1 MLAELAELAE
11 QLGKMVVHQEQSQP
25 NQTIRADDPPCTF
38 EITERSF
45 PFSIKVRSWKGRTF
59 IDIREWYVDKSTMD
73 TKPGKK
79 GISLTPEQY
88 QVLKAAMPEI
98 DEALH

>member
-1 MLAELAELAE
+1 MISYGQYYLY
-11 QLGKMVVHQEQSQP
+11 
-25 NQTIRADDPPCTF
+25 F
-38 EITERSF
+38 
-45 PFSIKVRSWKGRTF
+45 KVRAWKGRTF

-88 QVLKAAMPEI
+88 QTLKAAMPEI

>member
-1 MLAELAELAE
+1 M
-11 QLGKMVVHQEQSQP
+11 
-25 NQTIRADDPPCTF
+25 
-38 EITERSF
+38 
-45 PFSIKVRSWKGRTF
+45 RSWKGRTF

>member
-1 MLAELAELAE
+1 M
-11 QLGKMVVHQEQSQP
+11 
-25 NQTIRADDPPCTF
+25 
-38 EITERSF
+38 
-45 PFSIKVRSWKGRTF
+45 RSWKGRTF

-88 QVLKAAMPEI
+88 QERCYSMDISYVAKTYL
-98 DEALH
+98 